1 MPMTKILKDFLVAEF
16 ADGVAG
22 QYVGKMLADAG
33 ADVVKVEPEGGCALR
48 GWSVANV
55 PGMKAEAGDKAG
67 ATSEAET
74 QNRIEQS
81 QDGAFFQYLNTG
93 KRSLVGAAEGTV
105 ASSDASAQADNPAV
119 ARLLEIAD
127 IVIEDNLPQSLLDK
141 LQQQRPE
148 VVVISL
154 SPYGRLSS
162 EADRPATEFTL
173 QARAGGIGKRGR
185 LENPP
190 VQAGGRI
197 GEWMAGVCGAVG
209 GLAAAQRAKATGQGE
224 HVDVSLYEGLVISTN
239 IYAFLLASL
248 SGNWDVQIP
257 HRNLEMPSIEPTAD
271 GFVGFS
277 TMAQQQFQD
286 FLRMIG
292 AEDWVDDPVIS
303 SPFERWAARDMFFER
318 VHAWTKSRTT
328 EEIVGIASSLR
339 IPVSLIG
346 NGEIVPT
353 FEAFEGR
360 DMFVENPSG
369 GFTQPRRP
377 YLIHGLEMP
386 ALEPVPKLGETTA
399 VDIASLAEHKAA
411 TEINAGT
418 ESDAGAKSDVEAESE
433 NELDANPASE
443 PEAKPSASPPLP
455 LEGIRIIECTGWWA
469 GPIAGQTL
477 AQLGAD
483 IIKVESTQ
491 RPDGMRFASVKPPTE
506 DKWWEW
512 GMVYHGVNTNKRAIT
527 LNLTDPEG
535 RAVLEKLVATADV
548 LIENYTPRVMDNFGI
563 TWEHLSAIN
572 PELIMVRMPGFG
584 LSGPWRD
591 NTGFAQTMEQMSGM
605 AYLTGYPEEPPQIP
619 RGPCDPVAG
628 LHASFATLLALEER
642 RQSGKGKL
650 VEVAMIDAALNVAAE
665 ALVEFS
671 STDILMERVG
681 NSSYGLA
688 PQGVYPCSEHE
699 TWVGISA
706 ATDQQWQALAQA
718 IGQAGLASDP
728 TLATWQDRWLRRDE
742 LDEAISEWSKQHTC
756 EEAAEL
762 LLAAGVPASVV
773 EIDRHVGRDAL
784 LWERG
789 FFVELEHPVAGAH
802 GYPAVPFRYASRTE
816 PWINRHPPTVGEH
829 NEEVFGELGY
839 SVEDMARLQEQK
851 VIGNRPL
858 FA

>member
-1 MPMTKILKDFLVAEF
+1 MPMTKILKDFLAAEF
-16 ADGVAG
+16 AEGVAG

-33 ADVVKVEPEGGCALR
+33 ADVVKVEPERGCALR
-48 GWSVANV
+48 GWSVTNV
-55 PGMKAEAGDKAG
+55 PGMKAEAGDTDKPG
-67 ATSEAET
+67 EAKT
-74 QNRIEQS
+74 QNGS
-81 QDGAFFQYLNTG
+81 QQEDGAFFQYLNTG
-93 KRSLVGAAEGTV
+93 KRSLVGTAEGTA
-105 ASSDASAQADNPAV
+105 ASSGTNASTDDPAV

-127 IVIEDNLPQSLLDK
+127 IVIEDSLPQSLLDE
-141 LQQQRPE
+141 LLRQRPD

-209 GLAAAQRAKATGQGE
+209 GLAAAQRAMATGQGE

-318 VHAWTKSRTT
+318 VHAWTKARTT

-360 DMFVENPSG
+360 NMFVENPSG

-399 VDIASLAEHKAA
+399 TDIASLAEQKAVA
-411 TEINAGT
+411 RADAGA
-418 ESDAGAKSDVEAESE
+418 ESDAEAKSQNKS
-433 NELDANPASE
+433 DADPA
-443 PEAKPSASPPLP
+443 AKPSASPPLP

-671 STDILMERVG
+671 ATDILMERVG

-756 EEAAEL
+756 EEAAKL

-802 GYPAVPFRYASRTE
+802 GYPAVPFRYASHSE

-839 SVEDMARLQEQK
+839 SAEDMSRLQEQN
-851 VIGNRPL
+851 VIGDRPL

>member
-1 MPMTKILKDFLVAEF
+1 MTKILKDFLVAEF
-16 ADGVAG
+16 AEGVAG

-33 ADVVKVEPEGGCALR
+33 ADVVKVEPEQGCALR
-48 GWSVANV
+48 SWSVANV
-55 PGMKAEAGDKAG
+55 PGLAAKSGDTGDTGKRQA
-67 ATSEAET
+67 
-74 QNRIEQS
+74 
-81 QDGAFFQYLNTG
+81 GAFFQYLNTG
-93 KRSLVGAAEGTV
+93 KRSLIG
-105 ASSDASAQADNPAV
+105 ADNALANNALAEDPAV
-119 ARLLEIAD
+119 TQLLEIAD
-127 IVIEDNLPQSLLDK
+127 IVVEDSLPRSLLGE
-141 LQQQRPE
+141 LLQQRPD

-162 EADRPATEFTL
+162 EANQPATEFTL

-190 VQAGGRI
+190 VQAGGKI

-209 GLAAAQRAKATGQGE
+209 GLAAAQRAKATGHGE

-248 SGNWDVQIP
+248 SENWDVQIP

-286 FLRMIG
+286 FLVMIG
-292 AEDWVDDPVIS
+292 AEEWVGDPVIS

-318 VHAWTKSRTT
+318 VHAWTKARTT
-328 EEIVGIASSLR
+328 DEIISIASSLR

-369 GFTQPRRP
+369 GFIQPRRP
-377 YLIHGLEMP
+377 YLIHGVEMP
-386 ALEPVPKLGETTA
+386 ALEPVAKLGETTA
-399 VDIASLAEHKAA
+399 ADIASLAERKKAE
-411 TEINAGT
+411 TV
-418 ESDAGAKSDVEAESE
+418 SDTVKS
-433 NELDANPASE
+433 
-443 PEAKPSASPPLP
+443 SASPALP
-455 LEGIRIIECTGWWA
+455 LEGVRIIECTGWWA

-483 IIKVESTQ
+483 IIKVESIQ

-535 RAVLEKLVATADV
+535 RAVLEKLAATADV
-548 LIENYTPRVMDNFGI
+548 LIENYTPRVMDNFAI

-572 PELIMVRMPGFG
+572 PKLIMVRMPGFG
-584 LSGPWRD
+584 LAGPWRD

-605 AYLTGYPEEPPQIP
+605 AYLTGYPDEPPQIP

-671 STDILMERVG
+671 ATDILMERVG

-688 PQGVYPCSEHE
+688 PQGVYPCAAHE
-699 TWVGISA
+699 TWVAISA
-706 ATDQQWQALAQA
+706 ATDQQWRALAHT
-718 IGQAGLASDP
+718 IGKAGWASDS
-728 TLATWQDRWLRRDE
+728 TLATWQDRWTRRDE
-742 LDEAISEWSKQHTC
+742 LDKAISEWSKQHTST
-756 EEAAEL
+756 EAADS
-762 LLAAGVPASVV
+762 LLAAGVPAAVV
-773 EIDRHVGRDAL
+773 EIDRHVGRDSL

-802 GYPAVPFRYASRTE
+802 GYPAVPFRFASQAGS
-816 PWINRHPPTVGEH
+816 WINRHPPTIGEH
-829 NEEVFGELGY
+829 NEEVLVELGY
-839 SVEDMARLQEQK
+839 STEDIARLQEQEI
-851 VIGNRPL
+851 IGDRPL

>member
-1 MPMTKILKDFLVAEF
+1 MAKILKDFLTAEF
-16 ADGVAG
+16 AEGVAG

-48 GWSVANV
+48 GWSVASV
-55 PGMKAEAGDKAG
+55 PGVKASGKSSNAKTGVQE
-67 ATSEAET
+67 ET
-74 QNRIEQS
+74 
-81 QDGAFFQYLNTG
+81 DGAFFQYLNTG
-93 KRSLVGAAEGTV
+93 KRSLVGAAD
-105 ASSDASAQADNPAV
+105 SLADDSAV

-127 IVIEDNLPQSLLDK
+127 IVIEDSLPQSLLSE
-141 LQQQRPE
+141 LQQQRPDI
-148 VVVISL
+148 VVISF

-162 EADRPATEFTL
+162 EADQPATEFTL

-209 GLAAAQRAKATGQGE
+209 GLAAAQRAKATGHGE

-248 SGNWDVQIP
+248 SENWDVQIP
-257 HRNLEMPSIEPTAD
+257 HRNLEMPSIEPSAD
-271 GFVGFS
+271 GFVGFC

-318 VHAWTKSRTT
+318 VHAWTKARTT

-369 GFTQPRRP
+369 GFIQPRRP

-386 ALEPVPKLGETTA
+386 ELEPVPELGEATVA
-399 VDIASLAEHKAA
+399 DIESLAERKTAA
-411 TEINAGT
+411 EI
-418 ESDAGAKSDVEAESE
+418 DAEVISE
-433 NELDANPASE
+433 TKPD
-443 PEAKPSASPPLP
+443 AKPSVSPPLP

-535 RAVLEKLVATADV
+535 RSVLEKLVATADV

-563 TWEHLSAIN
+563 AWEQLNAIN

-605 AYLTGYPEEPPQIP
+605 AYLTGYPDEPPQIP

-628 LHASFATLLALEER
+628 LHASFAVLLALEER

-671 STDILMERVG
+671 ATDILMERVG

-699 TWVGISA
+699 TWIGISA
-706 ATDQQWQALAQA
+706 ATDEQWQALAQA

-728 TLATWQDRWLRRDE
+728 TLATWQDRWRRRDE
-742 LDEAISEWSKQHTC
+742 LDEAISEWSKQHAC
-756 EEAAEL
+756 EEAADL
-762 LLAAGVPASVV
+762 LLAAGVPAAVV
-773 EIDRHVGRDAL
+773 GVDRHVGRDSL

-802 GYPAVPFRYASRTE
+802 GYPAVPFRYASHTE

-829 NEEVFGELGY
+829 NEEVFAELGY
-839 SVEDMARLQEQK
+839 SAEDMAGLQERK
-851 VIGNRPL
+851 VIGDRPL

>member
-1 MPMTKILKDFLVAEF
+1 MTKILKDFLAAEF
-16 ADGVAG
+16 AEGVAG
-22 QYVGKMLADAG
+22 QYAGKMLADAG
-33 ADVVKVEPEGGCALR
+33 ADVVKAEPEEGCALR

-55 PGMKAEAGDKAG
+55 PGIKAESGDAAEAGKANAFRQG
-67 ATSEAET
+67 
-74 QNRIEQS
+74 

-93 KRSLVGAAEGTV
+93 KRSLAGAVG
-105 ASSDASAQADNPAV
+105 DPAV
-119 ARLLEIAD
+119 VQLLEIAD
-127 IVIEDNLPQSLLDK
+127 IVIEDSLPQSLLSE
-141 LQQQRPE
+141 LQQQRPDA
-148 VVVISL
+148 VVISL

-286 FLRMIG
+286 FLVMIG
-292 AEDWVDDPVIS
+292 AEDWVDNPVIS

-318 VHAWTKSRTT
+318 VHAWTKARTT
-328 EEIVGIASSLR
+328 EEIVSIASSLR

-369 GFTQPRRP
+369 GFIQPRRP

-386 ALEPVPKLGETTA
+386 ALGPVPKLGEATA
-399 VDIASLAEHKAA
+399 ADIASLAERKAA
-411 TEINAGT
+411 NQSTA
-418 ESDAGAKSDVEAESE
+418 
-433 NELDANPASE
+433 
-443 PEAKPSASPPLP
+443 EAKTDSKPAAEPSVSPPLP
-455 LEGIRIIECTGWWA
+455 LEGIRIVECTGWWA

-535 RAVLEKLVATADV
+535 KAVLEKLIATADV

-605 AYLTGYPEEPPQIP
+605 AYLTGYPDEPPQIP

-671 STDILMERVG
+671 ATDILMERVG

-718 IGQAGLASDP
+718 IGQAGLASDT
-728 TLATWQDRWLRRDE
+728 TLATWQDRWQRRDE
-742 LDEAISEWSKQHTC
+742 LDEAISEWTKQHTS
-756 EEAAEL
+756 EEAADL
-762 LLAAGVPASVV
+762 LLAAGVPAAVV

-802 GYPAVPFRYASRTE
+802 GYPAVPFRYASHTE

-839 SVEDMARLQEQK
+839 SADEMARLQEQK
-851 VIGNRPL
+851 VIGDRPL
-858 FA
+858 FV

>member
-1 MPMTKILKDFLVAEF
+1 MAKILKDFLTAEF
-16 ADGVAG
+16 AEGVAG

-48 GWSVANV
+48 GWSVASV
-55 PGMKAEAGDKAG
+55 PGVKASGKSSNAKTGVQQDA
-67 ATSEAET
+67 
-74 QNRIEQS
+74 
-81 QDGAFFQYLNTG
+81 DGAFFQYLNAG
-93 KRSLVGAAEGTV
+93 KRSLVGAAD
-105 ASSDASAQADNPAV
+105 SLADDSAV

-127 IVIEDNLPQSLLDK
+127 IVIEDSLPQSLLSE
-141 LQQQRPE
+141 LQQQRPD
-148 VVVISL
+148 VVVISF

-162 EADRPATEFTL
+162 EADQPATEFTL
-173 QARAGGIGKRGR
+173 QARAGGIGKRGK

-209 GLAAAQRAKATGQGE
+209 GLAAAQRAKATGRGE

-257 HRNLEMPSIEPTAD
+257 HRNLEMPSIEPSAD
-271 GFVGFS
+271 GFVGFC

-318 VHAWTKSRTT
+318 VHAWTKARTT
-328 EEIVGIASSLR
+328 DEIVGIASSLR

-369 GFTQPRRP
+369 GFIQPRRP

-386 ALEPVPKLGETTA
+386 ELEPVPELGEATVA
-399 VDIASLAEHKAA
+399 DIESLAERKA
-411 TEINAGT
+411 EI
-418 ESDAGAKSDVEAESE
+418 K
-433 NELDANPASE
+433 PA
-443 PEAKPSASPPLP
+443 AKPHSKPSVSPPLP

-512 GMVYHGVNTNKRAIT
+512 GMVYHGVNTNKRAVT

-548 LIENYTPRVMDNFGI
+548 LIENYTPRVMDNFGL
-563 TWEHLSAIN
+563 TWEHLSAVN

-605 AYLTGYPEEPPQIP
+605 AYLTGYPDEPPQIP

-628 LHASFATLLALEER
+628 LHASFAVLLALEER

-671 STDILMERVG
+671 ATGILMERVG

-706 ATDQQWQALAQA
+706 ATDEQWQALAQA
-718 IGQAGLASDP
+718 IGQAGLASDA
-728 TLATWQDRWLRRDE
+728 TLATWQDRWRRRDE
-742 LDEAISEWSKQHTC
+742 LDEAISEWTKQHAC
-756 EEAAEL
+756 EEAADL
-762 LLAAGVPASVV
+762 LLAAGVPAAVV
-773 EIDRHVGRDAL
+773 EVDRHVGRDSL

-789 FFVELEHPVAGAH
+789 FFVEIEHPVAGAH
-802 GYPAVPFRYASRTE
+802 GYPAVPFRYASHTE
-816 PWINRHPPTVGEH
+816 PWLNRHPPTVGEH
-829 NEEVFGELGY
+829 NEEVLGELGY
-839 SVEDMARLQEQK
+839 SAEDMAGLQERK
-851 VIGNRPL
+851 VIGDRPL

>member
-1 MPMTKILKDFLVAEF
+1 MAKILKDFLAAEL
-16 ADGVAG
+16 AEGVAG

-55 PGMKAEAGDKAG
+55 PGMKAEAGGKAG
-67 ATSEAET
+67 AIGEAKTEARQET
-74 QNRIEQS
+74 
-81 QDGAFFQYLNTG
+81 DGAFFQYLNTG
-93 KRSLVGAAEGTV
+93 KRSLVGAAEGIS
-105 ASSDASAQADNPAV
+105 ASSDADAVADDSAV

-127 IVIEDNLPQSLLDK
+127 IVIEDSLPQSLLDA
-141 LQQQRPE
+141 LQQQRPD

-162 EADRPATEFTL
+162 EANRPATEFTL
-173 QARAGGIGKRGR
+173 QARAGGTGKRGR

-209 GLAAAQRAKATGQGE
+209 GLAAAQRAKATGHGE

-318 VHAWTKSRTT
+318 VHAWTKARTT
-328 EEIVGIASSLR
+328 EEIVDIASSLR

-360 DMFVENPSG
+360 GMFVENPSG
-369 GFTQPRRP
+369 GFIQPRRP

-386 ALEPVPKLGETTA
+386 ELEPVPELGEATVA
-399 VDIASLAEHKAA
+399 DVESLAKRKAA
-411 TEINAGT
+411 IQ
-418 ESDAGAKSDVEAESE
+418 AKAEVKAE
-433 NELDANPASE
+433 VKPA
-443 PEAKPSASPPLP
+443 AKPHSKPSVSPPLP

-527 LNLTDPEG
+527 LNLTDPQG

-563 TWEHLSAIN
+563 AWERLSAIN

-605 AYLTGYPEEPPQIP
+605 AYLTGYPDEPPQIP

-628 LHASFATLLALEER
+628 LHASLAVLLALEER

-671 STDILMERVG
+671 ATDILMERVG

-706 ATDQQWQALAQA
+706 ATDEQWQALAQA

-728 TLATWQDRWLRRDE
+728 TLKTWQDRWRRRDE
-742 LDEAISEWSKQHTC
+742 LDEAISEWTKQRSC
-756 EEAAEL
+756 EEAAGL
-762 LLAAGVPASVV
+762 LLAAGVPAAVV
-773 EIDRHVGRDAL
+773 EIDRHVGRDSL

-802 GYPAVPFRYASRTE
+802 GYPAVPFRYASHTE
-816 PWINRHPPTVGEH
+816 PWLNRHPPTVGEH
-829 NEEVFGELGY
+829 NEEVLAELGY
-839 SVEDMARLQEQK
+839 TGEDMARLREQN
-851 VIGNRPL
+851 VIGDRPL
-858 FA
+858 FV

>member
-1 MPMTKILKDFLVAEF
+1 MPMTKILKDFLAAEF
-16 ADGVAG
+16 AEGVGG

-33 ADVVKVEPEGGCALR
+33 ADVVKVETEEGCALR

-55 PGMKAEAGDKAG
+55 PGIKAEAGDTAG
-67 ATSEAET
+67 ATGEAET
-74 QNRIEQS
+74 GARQET
-81 QDGAFFQYLNTG
+81 DGAFFQYLNTG
-93 KRSLVGAAEGTV
+93 KRSLVGAAEGTA
-105 ASSDASAQADNPAV
+105 ASSDANALANNPAV
-119 ARLLEIAD
+119 AQLLEIAD
-127 IVIEDNLPQSLLDK
+127 IVIEDSLPQSLLSE
-141 LQQQRPE
+141 LQQQRPD

-162 EADRPATEFTL
+162 EAHRPATEFTL

-318 VHAWTKSRTT
+318 VHAWTKARTT

-360 DMFVENPSG
+360 DMFLENPSG
-369 GFTQPRRP
+369 GFIQPRRP

-386 ALEPVPKLGETTA
+386 ELEPVPELGEATVA
-399 VDIASLAEHKAA
+399 DVESLAERKA
-411 TEINAGT
+411 EV
-418 ESDAGAKSDVEAESE
+418 K
-433 NELDANPASE
+433 PA
-443 PEAKPSASPPLP
+443 AKPHAEPSVSPPLP

-535 RAVLEKLVATADV
+535 RAVLEKLIATADV
-548 LIENYTPRVMDNFGI
+548 LIENYTPRVMDNFSL
-563 TWEHLSAIN
+563 TWEHLSAVN

-605 AYLTGYPEEPPQIP
+605 AYLTGYPDEPPQIP

-628 LHASFATLLALEER
+628 LHASFAVLLALEER

-671 STDILMERVG
+671 ATGVLMERVG

-742 LDEAISEWSKQHTC
+742 LDEVISEWSKQHAC
-756 EEAAEL
+756 EEAADL
-762 LLAAGVPASVV
+762 LLAAGVPAAVV
-773 EIDRHVGRDAL
+773 EIDRHVGRDGL

-789 FFVELEHPVAGAH
+789 FFVEIEHPVAGAH
-802 GYPAVPFRYASRTE
+802 GYPAVPFRYASHSE

-829 NEEVFGELGY
+829 NEEVLAELGY
-839 SVEDMARLQEQK
+839 TGEDMAGLQERN
-851 VIGNRPL
+851 VIGDRPL

>member
-1 MPMTKILKDFLVAEF
+1 MPMAKILKDFLAAEL
-16 ADGVAG
+16 AEGVAG
-22 QYVGKMLADAG
+22 QYAGKMLADAG

-55 PGMKAEAGDKAG
+55 PGIKAEAGGKAG
-67 ATSEAET
+67 TIGEAET
-74 QNRIEQS
+74 EARQET
-81 QDGAFFQYLNTG
+81 DGAFFQYLNTG
-93 KRSLVGAAEGTV
+93 KRSLVGAAEGIS
-105 ASSDASAQADNPAV
+105 ASSDADSLADDPSV

-127 IVIEDNLPQSLLDK
+127 IVIEDSLPQSLLSE
-141 LQQQRPE
+141 LQQQRPD
-148 VVVISL
+148 VVVISF

-162 EADRPATEFTL
+162 EADQPATEFTL

-209 GLAAAQRAKATGQGE
+209 GLAAAQRAKATGHGE

-248 SGNWDVQIP
+248 SKNWDVQIP
-257 HRNLEMPSIEPTAD
+257 HRNLEMPSIEPSAD

-318 VHAWTKSRTT
+318 VHAWTKARTT
-328 EEIVGIASSLR
+328 EEIVDIASSLR

-360 DMFVENPSG
+360 GMFVENPSG
-369 GFTQPRRP
+369 GFIQPRRP

-386 ALEPVPKLGETTA
+386 ELEPVPELGEATA
-399 VDIASLAEHKAA
+399 ADVESLAKRKA
-411 TEINAGT
+411 
-418 ESDAGAKSDVEAESE
+418 EAEVKAE
-433 NELDANPASE
+433 VKPAAK
-443 PEAKPSASPPLP
+443 PDAKPSVSPPLP

-548 LIENYTPRVMDNFGI
+548 LIENYTPRVMDNFGL
-563 TWEHLSAIN
+563 TWEHLSAVN

-605 AYLTGYPEEPPQIP
+605 AYLTGYPDEPPQIP

-628 LHASFATLLALEER
+628 LHASFAVLLALEER

-671 STDILMERVG
+671 ATDILMERVG

-706 ATDQQWQALAQA
+706 ATDEQWQALAQA
-718 IGQAGLASDP
+718 IGQAGLANDA

-742 LDEAISEWSKQHTC
+742 LDEAISEWTKQHAC
-756 EEAAEL
+756 EEAAGL
-762 LLAAGVPASVV
+762 LLAAGVPAAVV
-773 EIDRHVGRDAL
+773 EIDRHVGRDSL

-802 GYPAVPFRYASRTE
+802 GYPAVPFRYASHTE
-816 PWINRHPPTVGEH
+816 PWLNRHPPTVGEH
-829 NEEVFGELGY
+829 NEEVFAELGY
-839 SVEDMARLQEQK
+839 SAEDMAGLQERK
-851 VIGNRPL
+851 VIGDRPL

>member
-1 MPMTKILKDFLVAEF
+1 MAKILKDFLTAEF
-16 ADGVAG
+16 AEGVAG

-48 GWSVANV
+48 GWSVAGV
-55 PGMKAEAGDKAG
+55 PGIKASGKSSNAKTGVQE
-67 ATSEAET
+67 ET
-74 QNRIEQS
+74 
-81 QDGAFFQYLNTG
+81 DGAFFQYLNTG
-93 KRSLVGAAEGTV
+93 KRSLVGAAEGIS
-105 ASSDASAQADNPAV
+105 ASSDTDSLADDPAV

-127 IVIEDNLPQSLLDK
+127 IVIEDSLPQSLLSE
-141 LQQQRPE
+141 LQQQRPD
-148 VVVISL
+148 VVVISF

-162 EADRPATEFTL
+162 EADQPATEFTL

-209 GLAAAQRAKATGQGE
+209 GLAAAQRAKATGHGE

-248 SGNWDVQIP
+248 SDNWDVQIP
-257 HRNLEMPSIEPTAD
+257 HRNLEMPSIEPSAD

-318 VHAWTKSRTT
+318 VHAWTKARTT

-360 DMFVENPSG
+360 GMFVENPSG
-369 GFTQPRRP
+369 GFIQPRRP

-386 ALEPVPKLGETTA
+386 ELEPVPELGEATA
-399 VDIASLAEHKAA
+399 ADVESLAERKAA
-411 TEINAGT
+411 IQA
-418 ESDAGAKSDVEAESE
+418 EAEVK
-433 NELDANPASE
+433 PA
-443 PEAKPSASPPLP
+443 AKPHSKPSVSPPLP

-548 LIENYTPRVMDNFGI
+548 LIENYTPRVMDNFGL
-563 TWEHLSAIN
+563 TWEHLSAVT

-605 AYLTGYPEEPPQIP
+605 AYLTGYPDEPPQIP

-628 LHASFATLLALEER
+628 LHASFAVLLALEER

-671 STDILMERVG
+671 ATDILMERVG

-699 TWVGISA
+699 TWIGISA
-706 ATDQQWQALAQA
+706 ATDEQWQALAQA

-728 TLATWQDRWLRRDE
+728 TLATWQDRWRRRDE
-742 LDEAISEWSKQHTC
+742 LDEAISEWTKQHAC
-756 EEAAEL
+756 EEAAGL
-762 LLAAGVPASVV
+762 LLATGVPAAVV
-773 EIDRHVGRDAL
+773 EVDRHVGRDSL

-802 GYPAVPFRYASRTE
+802 GYPAVPFRYASHTE
-816 PWINRHPPTVGEH
+816 PWLNRHPPTVGEH
-829 NEEVFGELGY
+829 NEEVLGELGY
-839 SVEDMARLQEQK
+839 TGEDMAGLQERK
-851 VIGNRPL
+851 VIGDRPL

>member
-1 MPMTKILKDFLVAEF
+1 MPMAKILKDFLAAEL
-16 ADGVAG
+16 AEGVAG

-55 PGMKAEAGDKAG
+55 PGIKAEAGGKAG
-67 ATSEAET
+67 TIGEAET
-74 QNRIEQS
+74 EARQET
-81 QDGAFFQYLNTG
+81 DGAFFQYLNTG
-93 KRSLVGAAEGTV
+93 KRSLVGAAEGIS
-105 ASSDASAQADNPAV
+105 ASSDADSLADDPSV

-127 IVIEDNLPQSLLDK
+127 IVIEDSLPQSLLSE
-141 LQQQRPE
+141 LQQQRPD
-148 VVVISL
+148 VVVISF

-162 EADRPATEFTL
+162 EADQPATEFTL

-209 GLAAAQRAKATGQGE
+209 GLAAAQRAKATGHGE
-224 HVDVSLYEGLVISTN
+224 HVDVSLFEGLVISTN

-248 SGNWDVQIP
+248 SDNWDVQIP
-257 HRNLEMPSIEPTAD
+257 HRNLEMPSIEPSAD

-318 VHAWTKSRTT
+318 VHAWTKARTT
-328 EEIVGIASSLR
+328 EEIVDIASSLR

-360 DMFVENPSG
+360 GMFVENPSG
-369 GFTQPRRP
+369 GFIQPRRP

-386 ALEPVPKLGETTA
+386 ELEPVPELGEATA
-399 VDIASLAEHKAA
+399 ADVESLAKRKA
-411 TEINAGT
+411 
-418 ESDAGAKSDVEAESE
+418 EAEVKAE
-433 NELDANPASE
+433 VKPAAK
-443 PEAKPSASPPLP
+443 PDAKPSVSPPLP

-548 LIENYTPRVMDNFGI
+548 LIENYTPRVMDNFGL
-563 TWEHLSAIN
+563 TWEHLSAVN

-605 AYLTGYPEEPPQIP
+605 AYLTGYPDEPPQIP

-628 LHASFATLLALEER
+628 LHASFAVLLALEER

-671 STDILMERVG
+671 ATDILMERVG

-706 ATDQQWQALAQA
+706 ATDEQWQALAQA
-718 IGQAGLASDP
+718 IGQAGLANDP

-742 LDEAISEWSKQHTC
+742 LDEAISEWTKQHAC
-756 EEAAEL
+756 EEAADL
-762 LLAAGVPASVV
+762 LLAAGVPAAVV
-773 EIDRHVGRDAL
+773 EVDRHVGRDAL

-789 FFVELEHPVAGAH
+789 FFVEIEHPVAGAH
-802 GYPAVPFRYASRTE
+802 GYPAVPFRYASHTE

-839 SVEDMARLQEQK
+839 SAEDMEGLQERK
-851 VIGNRPL
+851 VIGDRPL

>member
-1 MPMTKILKDFLVAEF
+1 MAKILKDFLTAEF
-16 ADGVAG
+16 AEGVAG

-48 GWSVANV
+48 GWSVASV
-55 PGMKAEAGDKAG
+55 PGVKASGKSSNAKTGFQE
-67 ATSEAET
+67 ET
-74 QNRIEQS
+74 
-81 QDGAFFQYLNTG
+81 DGAFFQYLNTG
-93 KRSLVGAAEGTV
+93 KRSLVGAAD
-105 ASSDASAQADNPAV
+105 SLADDPAV

-127 IVIEDNLPQSLLDK
+127 IVIEDSLPQSLLSE
-141 LQQQRPE
+141 LQQQRPD
-148 VVVISL
+148 VVVISF

-162 EADRPATEFTL
+162 EADQPATEFTL

-209 GLAAAQRAKATGQGE
+209 GLAAAQRAKATGRGE

-257 HRNLEMPSIEPTAD
+257 HRNLEMPSIEPSAD
-271 GFVGFS
+271 GFVGFC

-318 VHAWTKSRTT
+318 VHAWTKARTT

-369 GFTQPRRP
+369 GFIQPRRP

-386 ALEPVPKLGETTA
+386 ELEPVPELGEATVA
-399 VDIASLAEHKAA
+399 DIESLAERKA
-411 TEINAGT
+411 EIKPA
-418 ESDAGAKSDVEAESE
+418 AKPD
-433 NELDANPASE
+433 
-443 PEAKPSASPPLP
+443 AKPSVSPPLP

-548 LIENYTPRVMDNFGI
+548 LIENYTPRVMDNFGL
-563 TWEHLSAIN
+563 TWEHLSAVN

-605 AYLTGYPEEPPQIP
+605 AYLTGYPDEPPQIP

-628 LHASFATLLALEER
+628 LHASFAVLLALEER

-650 VEVAMIDAALNVAAE
+650 LEVAMIDAALNVAAE

-671 STDILMERVG
+671 ATGILMERVG

-706 ATDQQWQALAQA
+706 ATDEQWQALAQA
-718 IGQAGLASDP
+718 IGQAGLANDP
-728 TLATWQDRWLRRDE
+728 TLATWQDRWRRRDE
-742 LDEAISEWSKQHTC
+742 LDEAISEWTKQHAC
-756 EEAAEL
+756 EEAADL
-762 LLAAGVPASVV
+762 LLAAGVPAAVV

-789 FFVELEHPVAGAH
+789 FFVETEHPVAGAH
-802 GYPAVPFRYASRTE
+802 GYPAVPFRYASHTE

-829 NEEVFGELGY
+829 NEEVLGELGY
-839 SVEDMARLQEQK
+839 SAEDMAGLQERK
-851 VIGNRPL
+851 VIGDRPL

>member
-1 MPMTKILKDFLVAEF
+1 MTKILKDFLAAEF
-16 ADGVAG
+16 AKGVAG

-33 ADVVKVEPEGGCALR
+33 ADVVKVEPEEGCALR

-55 PGMKAEAGDKAG
+55 PGIKAEAGDKAG
-67 ATSEAET
+67 ATGEAET
-74 QNRIEQS
+74 EAQQET
-81 QDGAFFQYLNTG
+81 DGAFFQYLNTG
-93 KRSLVGAAEGTV
+93 KRSLVGAAEGIAKGTA
-105 ASSDASAQADNPAV
+105 ASSDASALADNPSV
-119 ARLLEIAD
+119 AQLLEIAD
-127 IVIEDNLPQSLLDK
+127 IVIEDSLPQSLLDA
-141 LQQQRPE
+141 LQQQRPD

-162 EADRPATEFTL
+162 EAHRPATEFTL
-173 QARAGGIGKRGR
+173 QARAGGTGKRGR

-248 SGNWDVQIP
+248 SENWDVQIP

-318 VHAWTKSRTT
+318 VHAWTKARTT
-328 EEIVGIASSLR
+328 EEIVGIASALR

-369 GFTQPRRP
+369 GFIQPRRP

-386 ALEPVPKLGETTA
+386 ELEPVPELGEA
-399 VDIASLAEHKAA
+399 AAADIESLAEQKAA
-411 TEINAGT
+411 TEI
-418 ESDAGAKSDVEAESE
+418 DAEAKSDAEAESE
-433 NELDANPASE
+433 NKLDADPA
-443 PEAKPSASPPLP
+443 AKPHAEPSVSPPLP

-535 RAVLEKLVATADV
+535 RAVLEKLIATADV
-548 LIENYTPRVMDNFGI
+548 LIENYTPRVMDNFSL
-563 TWEHLSAIN
+563 TWEHLSAVN

-605 AYLTGYPEEPPQIP
+605 AYLTGYPDEPPQIP

-628 LHASFATLLALEER
+628 LHASFAVLLALEER

-671 STDILMERVG
+671 ATDILMERVG

-688 PQGVYPCSEHE
+688 PQGVYPCAEHE
-699 TWVGISA
+699 TWIGISA
-706 ATDQQWQALAQA
+706 ATDEQWQALAQA

-742 LDEAISEWSKQHTC
+742 LDEAISEWSKQHAC
-756 EEAAEL
+756 EEAADL
-762 LLAAGVPASVV
+762 LLAAGVPAAVV

-789 FFVELEHPVAGAH
+789 FFVEIEHPVAGAH
-802 GYPAVPFRYASRTE
+802 GYPAVPFRYASHTG

-829 NEEVFGELGY
+829 NEEVLAELGY
-839 SVEDMARLQEQK
+839 SAEDMAGLQERN
-851 VIGNRPL
+851 VIGDRPL

>member
-1 MPMTKILKDFLVAEF
+1 MTKILKDFLAAEF
-16 ADGVAG
+16 AEGVAG

-33 ADVVKVEPEGGCALR
+33 ANVVKVEPEEGCALR

-55 PGMKAEAGDKAG
+55 PGVGAKSGDTATAGRAD
-67 ATSEAET
+67 TSR
-74 QNRIEQS
+74 QR

-93 KRSLVGAAEGTV
+93 KRSLANALAG
-105 ASSDASAQADNPAV
+105 DPAV

-127 IVIEDNLPQSLLDK
+127 IVIEDSLPKSLLDE
-141 LQQQRPE
+141 LLQRPD

-209 GLAAAQRAKATGQGE
+209 GLAAAQRARDTGQGE

-318 VHAWTKSRTT
+318 VHAWTKARTT
-328 EEIVGIASSLR
+328 EEIINIASSLR

-369 GFTQPRRP
+369 GFIQPRRP
-377 YLIHGLEMP
+377 YLIHGVEMP
-386 ALEPVPKLGETTA
+386 ALEPVPKLGEATA
-399 VDIASLAEHKAA
+399 DDIASLAERKA
-411 TEINAGT
+411 EIR
-418 ESDAGAKSDVEAESE
+418 
-433 NELDANPASE
+433 
-443 PEAKPSASPPLP
+443 PEAKSEVGKSEARPASVPLP
-455 LEGIRIIECTGWWA
+455 LEGIRIVECTGWWA

-535 RAVLEKLVATADV
+535 RAVLEKLVTTADV

-563 TWEHLSAIN
+563 TWEHLNAIN
-572 PELIMVRMPGFG
+572 PKLIMVRMPGFG

-671 STDILMERVG
+671 ATDILMERVG

-718 IGQAGLASDP
+718 IGQAGLASDT
-728 TLATWQDRWLRRDE
+728 TLATWQDRWMRRDE
-742 LDEAISEWSKQHTC
+742 LDETISEWSKQHTSK
-756 EEAAEL
+756 EAADL
-762 LLAAGVPASVV
+762 LLAAGVPAAVV

-789 FFVELEHPVAGAH
+789 FFVEMEHPVAGAH
-802 GYPAVPFRYASRTE
+802 GYPALPFRYASHAE

-839 SVEDMARLQEQK
+839 SADDMARLQEQK
-851 VIGNRPL
+851 VIGDRPL
-858 FA
+858 FV

>member
-1 MPMTKILKDFLVAEF
+1 MTKILKDFLAAEF
-16 ADGVAG
+16 AEGVAG

-33 ADVVKVEPEGGCALR
+33 ADVVKVEPEEGCALR
-48 GWSVANV
+48 GWSVTNV
-55 PGMKAEAGDKAG
+55 PGVGAKSGDTATAGG
-67 ATSEAET
+67 ADASR
-74 QNRIEQS
+74 QR

-93 KRSLVGAAEGTV
+93 KRSLENAFAG
-105 ASSDASAQADNPAV
+105 DPAV

-127 IVIEDNLPQSLLDK
+127 IVIEDSLPKSLLDE
-141 LQQQRPE
+141 LLQRPD

-162 EADRPATEFTL
+162 EAEQPATEFTL

-190 VQAGGRI
+190 AQAGGRI

-209 GLAAAQRAKATGQGE
+209 GLAAAQRARDTGQGE

-239 IYAFLLASL
+239 IYAFLLSSL

-318 VHAWTKSRTT
+318 VHAWTKARTT
-328 EEIVGIASSLR
+328 EEIISIASSLR

-369 GFTQPRRP
+369 GFIQPRRP
-377 YLIHGLEMP
+377 YLIHGVEMP
-386 ALEPVPKLGETTA
+386 ALEPVPMLGEATA
-399 VDIASLAEHKAA
+399 ADIASLAERKAE
-411 TEINAGT
+411 TR
-418 ESDAGAKSDVEAESE
+418 
-433 NELDANPASE
+433 
-443 PEAKPSASPPLP
+443 PEAKSEARPASAPLP
-455 LEGIRIIECTGWWA
+455 LEGIRIVECTGWWA

-483 IIKVESTQ
+483 IIKVESVQ

-535 RAVLEKLVATADV
+535 RAVLEKLAATADV
-548 LIENYTPRVMDNFGI
+548 LIENYTPRVMDNFGL

-572 PELIMVRMPGFG
+572 PKLIMVRMPGFG

-605 AYLTGYPEEPPQIP
+605 AYLTGYPDEPPQIP

-650 VEVAMIDAALNVAAE
+650 AEVAMIDAALNVAAE

-671 STDILMERVG
+671 ATGILMERVG

-718 IGQAGLASDP
+718 IGQAGLASDT
-728 TLATWQDRWLRRDE
+728 TLATWQDRWERRDE
-742 LDEAISEWSKQHTC
+742 LDKAISEWTKQHTSK
-756 EEAAEL
+756 EAADL
-762 LLAAGVPASVV
+762 LLAAGVPAAVV
-773 EIDRHVGRDAL
+773 KIDRHVGRDAL

-789 FFVELEHPVAGAH
+789 FFVELEHPVAGTH
-802 GYPAVPFRYASRTE
+802 GYPAVPFRYASHAE

-829 NEEVFGELGY
+829 NEEIFGELGY
-839 SVEDMARLQEQK
+839 SADDMARLQEQK
-851 VIGNRPL
+851 VIGDRPL
-858 FA
+858 FV

>member
-1 MPMTKILKDFLVAEF
+1 MTKILKDFLAAEF
-16 ADGVAG
+16 AEGVAG
-22 QYVGKMLADAG
+22 QYAGKMLADAG
-33 ADVVKVEPEGGCALR
+33 ADVVKAEPEGGCALR

-55 PGMKAEAGDKAG
+55 PGIKAESGDTAKSGKADASRQG
-67 ATSEAET
+67 
-74 QNRIEQS
+74 
-81 QDGAFFQYLNTG
+81 QDGAFFQYLNTC
-93 KRSLVGAAEGTV
+93 KRSLAGAAG
-105 ASSDASAQADNPAV
+105 DPAV

-127 IVIEDNLPQSLLDK
+127 IVIEDSLPQSLLSE
-141 LQQQRPE
+141 LRQQRPD

-162 EADRPATEFTL
+162 EVDRPATEFTL

-190 VQAGGRI
+190 VQAGGKI

-303 SPFERWAARDMFFER
+303 SPFERWAARDMFFGR
-318 VHAWTKSRTT
+318 VHAWTQARTT
-328 EEIVGIASSLR
+328 DEIINIASSLR

-369 GFTQPRRP
+369 GFIQPRRP
-377 YLIHGLEMP
+377 YLIHGVEMP
-386 ALEPVPKLGETTA
+386 ALGPVPELGEATA
-399 VDIASLAEHKAA
+399 ADIASLAERKGANQSTAEAKAGSKLA
-411 TEINAGT
+411 
-418 ESDAGAKSDVEAESE
+418 
-433 NELDANPASE
+433 
-443 PEAKPSASPPLP
+443 AKPSVSPPLP
-455 LEGIRIIECTGWWA
+455 LEGIRIVECTGWWA

-506 DKWWEW
+506 DRWWEW

-535 RAVLEKLVATADV
+535 RAVLEKLIATADV

-671 STDILMERVG
+671 ATDILMERVG

-718 IGQAGLASDP
+718 IGQAGLASDT
-728 TLATWQDRWLRRDE
+728 TLATWQDRWLRRDD
-742 LDEAISEWSKQHTC
+742 LDEAISEWTKQHDS

-762 LLAAGVPASVV
+762 LLAVGVPAAVV

-802 GYPAVPFRYASRTE
+802 GYPAVPFRYASHTE

-829 NEEVFGELGY
+829 NEEVLAELGY
-839 SVEDMARLQEQK
+839 SAEDLARLRDRK
-851 VIGNRPL
+851 IIGDRPL
-858 FA
+858 FV

>member
-1 MPMTKILKDFLVAEF
+1 MTKILKDFLTAEF
-16 ADGVAG
+16 AEGVAG

-48 GWSVANV
+48 GWSVASV
-55 PGMKAEAGDKAG
+55 PGVKASGKSSNAKTGVQE
-67 ATSEAET
+67 ET
-74 QNRIEQS
+74 
-81 QDGAFFQYLNTG
+81 DGAFFQYLNTG
-93 KRSLVGAAEGTV
+93 KRSLVGAAEGIA
-105 ASSDASAQADNPAV
+105 ASSDADAVANNPAF

-127 IVIEDNLPQSLLDK
+127 IVIEDSLPQSLLSE
-141 LQQQRPE
+141 LQQQRPD
-148 VVVISL
+148 VVVISF

-162 EADRPATEFTL
+162 EADQPATEFTL

-209 GLAAAQRAKATGQGE
+209 GLAAAQRAKATGRGE

-257 HRNLEMPSIEPTAD
+257 HRNLEMPSIEPSAD
-271 GFVGFS
+271 GFVGFC

-318 VHAWTKSRTT
+318 VHAWTKARTT
-328 EEIVGIASSLR
+328 DEIVGIASSLR

-360 DMFVENPSG
+360 GMFVENPSG
-369 GFTQPRRP
+369 GFIQPRRP

-386 ALEPVPKLGETTA
+386 ELEPVPELGEATVA
-399 VDIASLAEHKAA
+399 DIESLAERKA
-411 TEINAGT
+411 EIKPA
-418 ESDAGAKSDVEAESE
+418 AKPD
-433 NELDANPASE
+433 
-443 PEAKPSASPPLP
+443 AKPSVSPPLP

-548 LIENYTPRVMDNFGI
+548 LIENYTPRVMDNFGL
-563 TWEHLSAIN
+563 TWEHLSAVN

-605 AYLTGYPEEPPQIP
+605 AYLTGYPDEPPQIP

-628 LHASFATLLALEER
+628 LHASFAVLLALEER

-671 STDILMERVG
+671 AADILMERVG
-681 NSSYGLA
+681 NSCYGLA

-706 ATDQQWQALAQA
+706 ATDEQWQALAQA
-718 IGQAGLASDP
+718 IGQAGLANDP
-728 TLATWQDRWLRRDE
+728 TLAIWQDRWLRRDE
-742 LDEAISEWSKQHTC
+742 LDEAISEWTKQHAC
-756 EEAAEL
+756 EEAADL
-762 LLAAGVPASVV
+762 LLAAGVPAAVV

-789 FFVELEHPVAGAH
+789 FFVETEHPVAGAH
-802 GYPAVPFRYASRTE
+802 GYPAVPFRYASHTE

-829 NEEVFGELGY
+829 NEEVLGELGY
-839 SVEDMARLQEQK
+839 SAEDMAGLQERK
-851 VIGNRPL
+851 VIGDRPL

>member
-1 MPMTKILKDFLVAEF
+1 MTKILKDFLAAEF
-16 ADGVAG
+16 AEGVAG
-22 QYVGKMLADAG
+22 QYAGKMLADAG
-33 ADVVKVEPEGGCALR
+33 ADVVKAEPEEGCVLR

-55 PGMKAEAGDKAG
+55 PGIKTESGDAAKAGKAEASRQG
-67 ATSEAET
+67 
-74 QNRIEQS
+74 

-93 KRSLVGAAEGTV
+93 KRSLTGAA
-105 ASSDASAQADNPAV
+105 DDPAV
-119 ARLLEIAD
+119 AQLLEIAD
-127 IVIEDNLPQSLLDK
+127 IVIEDSLPKSLLSE
-141 LQQQRPE
+141 LQQQRPD

-248 SGNWDVQIP
+248 SENWDVQIP

-286 FLRMIG
+286 FLVMIG

-318 VHAWTKSRTT
+318 VHAWTKARTT
-328 EEIVGIASSLR
+328 EEIVSIASSLR

-360 DMFVENPSG
+360 DMFVDNPSG
-369 GFTQPRRP
+369 GFIQPRRP

-386 ALEPVPKLGETTA
+386 ALGPVPELGEATA
-399 VDIASLAEHKAA
+399 ADIASFAERKAA
-411 TEINAGT
+411 NQSTA
-418 ESDAGAKSDVEAESE
+418 
-433 NELDANPASE
+433 
-443 PEAKPSASPPLP
+443 EAKTDSKLAAEPSVSPPLP
-455 LEGIRIIECTGWWA
+455 LEGIRIVECTGWWA

-535 RAVLEKLVATADV
+535 KAVLEKLIATADV

-671 STDILMERVG
+671 ATDILMERVG

-718 IGQAGLASDP
+718 IGQAGLASDT
-728 TLATWQDRWLRRDE
+728 TLATWQDRWQRRDE
-742 LDEAISEWSKQHTC
+742 LDEAISEWTKQHTS
-756 EEAAEL
+756 EEAADL
-762 LLAAGVPASVV
+762 LLAAGVPVAVV

-802 GYPAVPFRYASRTE
+802 GYPAVPFRYASHTE

-839 SVEDMARLQEQK
+839 SADDMARLQERK
-851 VIGNRPL
+851 VIGDRPL
-858 FA
+858 FV

>member
-1 MPMTKILKDFLVAEF
+1 MTKILKDFLAAEF
-16 ADGVAG
+16 AEGVAG
-22 QYVGKMLADAG
+22 QYAGKMLADAG
-33 ADVVKVEPEGGCALR
+33 ADVVKAEPEEGCALR

-55 PGMKAEAGDKAG
+55 PGIKAESGDAAEAGKAG
-67 ATSEAET
+67 KANAFR
-74 QNRIEQS
+74 QG

-93 KRSLVGAAEGTV
+93 KRSLAGAAG
-105 ASSDASAQADNPAV
+105 DPAV
-119 ARLLEIAD
+119 AQLLEIAD
-127 IVIEDNLPQSLLDK
+127 IVIEDSLPQSLLSE
-141 LQQQRPE
+141 LLQQRPD

-286 FLRMIG
+286 FLVMIG

-318 VHAWTKSRTT
+318 VHAWTKARTT
-328 EEIVGIASSLR
+328 EEIVSIASSLR

-369 GFTQPRRP
+369 GFIQPRRP
-377 YLIHGLEMP
+377 YLIHGVEMP
-386 ALEPVPKLGETTA
+386 ALEPVPKLGEATA
-399 VDIASLAEHKAA
+399 ADIASLAERKAA
-411 TEINAGT
+411 NQST
-418 ESDAGAKSDVEAESE
+418 D
-433 NELDANPASE
+433 
-443 PEAKPSASPPLP
+443 EAKTDSKPAAEPSVSPPLP
-455 LEGIRIIECTGWWA
+455 LEGIRIVECTGWWA

-535 RAVLEKLVATADV
+535 KAVLEKLIATADV

-605 AYLTGYPEEPPQIP
+605 AYLTGYPDEPPQIP

-671 STDILMERVG
+671 ATDILMERVG

-718 IGQAGLASDP
+718 IGQAGLASDT
-728 TLATWQDRWLRRDE
+728 TLATWQDRWQRRDE
-742 LDEAISEWSKQHTC
+742 LDEAISEWTKQHTS
-756 EEAAEL
+756 EEAADL
-762 LLAAGVPASVV
+762 LLAAGVPAAVV

-802 GYPAVPFRYASRTE
+802 GYPAVPFRYASHTE
-816 PWINRHPPTVGEH
+816 PWVNRHPPTVGEH

-839 SVEDMARLQEQK
+839 SADDMARLQEQK
-851 VIGNRPL
+851 VIGDRPL
-858 FA
+858 FV

>member
-1 MPMTKILKDFLVAEF
+1 MAKILKDFLTAEF
-16 ADGVAG
+16 AEGVAG

-48 GWSVANV
+48 GWSVASV
-55 PGMKAEAGDKAG
+55 PGVKAAGKSGEAKTGVQQDA
-67 ATSEAET
+67 
-74 QNRIEQS
+74 
-81 QDGAFFQYLNTG
+81 DGAFFQYLNAG
-93 KRSLVGAAEGTV
+93 KRSLVGT
-105 ASSDASAQADNPAV
+105 ADSLADDSAV

-127 IVIEDNLPQSLLDK
+127 IVIEDSLPQSLLSE
-141 LQQQRPE
+141 LQQQRPD
-148 VVVISL
+148 VVVISF

-162 EADRPATEFTL
+162 EADQPATEFTL

-209 GLAAAQRAKATGQGE
+209 GLAAAQRAKATGRGE

-257 HRNLEMPSIEPTAD
+257 HRNLEMPSIEPSAD
-271 GFVGFS
+271 GFVGFC

-318 VHAWTKSRTT
+318 VHAWTKARTT

-369 GFTQPRRP
+369 GFIQPRRP

-386 ALEPVPKLGETTA
+386 ELEPVPELGEATVA
-399 VDIASLAEHKAA
+399 DIESLAERKA
-411 TEINAGT
+411 EIKPA
-418 ESDAGAKSDVEAESE
+418 AKPD
-433 NELDANPASE
+433 
-443 PEAKPSASPPLP
+443 AKPSVSPPLP

-548 LIENYTPRVMDNFGI
+548 LIENYTPRVMDNFGL
-563 TWEHLSAIN
+563 TWEHLSAVN

-605 AYLTGYPEEPPQIP
+605 AYLTGYPDEPPQIP

-628 LHASFATLLALEER
+628 LHASFAVLLALEER

-650 VEVAMIDAALNVAAE
+650 LEVAMIDAALNVAAE

-671 STDILMERVG
+671 ATGILMERVG

-706 ATDQQWQALAQA
+706 ATDEQWQALAQA
-718 IGQAGLASDP
+718 IGQAGLANDP
-728 TLATWQDRWLRRDE
+728 TLATWQDRWRRRDE
-742 LDEAISEWSKQHTC
+742 LDEAISEWTKQHAC
-756 EEAAEL
+756 EEAADL
-762 LLAAGVPASVV
+762 LLAAGVPAAVV

-789 FFVELEHPVAGAH
+789 FFVETEHPVAGAH
-802 GYPAVPFRYASRTE
+802 GYPAVPFRYASHTE

-829 NEEVFGELGY
+829 NEEVLGELGY
-839 SVEDMARLQEQK
+839 SAEDMAGLQERK
-851 VIGNRPL
+851 VIGDRPL

>member
-1 MPMTKILKDFLVAEF
+1 MTKILKDFLAAEF
-16 ADGVAG
+16 AEGVAG
-22 QYVGKMLADAG
+22 QYAGKMLADAG
-33 ADVVKVEPEGGCALR
+33 ADVVKAEPEEGCALR
-48 GWSVANV
+48 GWSVTNM
-55 PGMKAEAGDKAG
+55 PGIKAESGDAGKAG
-67 ATSEAET
+67 KANASRQA
-74 QNRIEQS
+74 

-93 KRSLVGAAEGTV
+93 KRSLTGAAG
-105 ASSDASAQADNPAV
+105 DPAV
-119 ARLLEIAD
+119 VQLLEIAD
-127 IVIEDNLPQSLLDK
+127 IVIEDSLPQSLLSE
-141 LQQQRPE
+141 LLQQRPD

-286 FLRMIG
+286 FLVMIG

-318 VHAWTKSRTT
+318 VHAWTKARTT
-328 EEIVGIASSLR
+328 EEIVSIASSLR

-360 DMFVENPSG
+360 DMFVDNPSG
-369 GFTQPRRP
+369 GFIQPRRP
-377 YLIHGLEMP
+377 YLIHGVEMP
-386 ALEPVPKLGETTA
+386 ALGPVPKLGEATA
-399 VDIASLAEHKAA
+399 ADIASLAERKAA
-411 TEINAGT
+411 NRSTA
-418 ESDAGAKSDVEAESE
+418 
-433 NELDANPASE
+433 
-443 PEAKPSASPPLP
+443 EAKADSKPAAQPSVSPPLP
-455 LEGIRIIECTGWWA
+455 LEGIRIVECTGWWA
-469 GPIAGQTL
+469 GPIAGQTV

-535 RAVLEKLVATADV
+535 RAVLEKLIATADV

-671 STDILMERVG
+671 ATDILMERVG

-706 ATDQQWQALAQA
+706 ATDRQWQSLAQA
-718 IGQAGLASDP
+718 IEQAGLASDT
-728 TLATWQDRWLRRDE
+728 TLATWQDRWQRRDE
-742 LDEAISEWSKQHTC
+742 LDEAISEWTKQHTS
-756 EEAAEL
+756 EEAADL
-762 LLAAGVPASVV
+762 LLAAGVPAAVV
-773 EIDRHVGRDAL
+773 EIDRHVGQDSL

-802 GYPAVPFRYASRTE
+802 GYPAVPFRYASHTE

-829 NEEVFGELGY
+829 NEEIFGELGY
-839 SVEDMARLQEQK
+839 SADDMARLQEQK
-851 VIGNRPL
+851 VIGDRPL
-858 FA
+858 FV

>member
-1 MPMTKILKDFLVAEF
+1 MPMTKILKDFLAAEF

-33 ADVVKVEPEGGCALR
+33 ADVVKVEPERGCALR

-55 PGMKAEAGDKAG
+55 PGIKAKSGDTDKPGEAK
-67 ATSEAET
+67 T
-74 QNRIEQS
+74 QNGS
-81 QDGAFFQYLNTG
+81 QQEDGAFFQYLNTG
-93 KRSLVGAAEGTV
+93 KRSLVGATEGIAA
-105 ASSDASAQADNPAV
+105 ASDTDAPTDDPAV

-127 IVIEDNLPQSLLDK
+127 IVIEDSLPQSLLDE
-141 LQQQRPE
+141 LQQQRPD

-318 VHAWTKSRTT
+318 VHAWTKARTT

-353 FEAFEGR
+353 FEAFESR

-369 GFTQPRRP
+369 GFIQPRRP

-386 ALEPVPKLGETTA
+386 ELEPVPKLGEATA
-399 VDIASLAEHKAA
+399 TDIASLAEQKAVA
-411 TEINAGT
+411 RADAGA
-418 ESDAGAKSDVEAESE
+418 ESDAEAKSQNKS
-433 NELDANPASE
+433 DADPA
-443 PEAKPSASPPLP
+443 AKPSASPPLP

-642 RQSGKGKL
+642 RQSGKGRL

-671 STDILMERVG
+671 ATDILMERVG

-706 ATDQQWQALAQA
+706 ATDQQWQALAQT

-742 LDEAISEWSKQHTC
+742 LDEAISEWCKQHTC

-762 LLAAGVPASVV
+762 LLAAGVPAAVV
-773 EIDRHVGRDAL
+773 EIDRHVGRDDL

-839 SVEDMARLQEQK
+839 SAEDMARLQEQN
-851 VIGNRPL
+851 VIGDRPL

>member
-1 MPMTKILKDFLVAEF
+1 MPMTKILKDFLAAEF
-16 ADGVAG
+16 AEGVGG

-33 ADVVKVEPEGGCALR
+33 ADVVKVETEEGCALR

-55 PGMKAEAGDKAG
+55 PGIKAEAGDTAG
-67 ATSEAET
+67 ATGEAET
-74 QNRIEQS
+74 GARQET
-81 QDGAFFQYLNTG
+81 DGAFFQYLNTG
-93 KRSLVGAAEGTV
+93 KRSLVGAAEGTA
-105 ASSDASAQADNPAV
+105 ASSDANALANNPAV
-119 ARLLEIAD
+119 AQLLEIAD
-127 IVIEDNLPQSLLDK
+127 IVIEDSLPQSLLSE
-141 LQQQRPE
+141 LQQQRPD

-162 EADRPATEFTL
+162 EAHRPATEFTL

-209 GLAAAQRAKATGQGE
+209 GLAAAQRAKATGHGE

-318 VHAWTKSRTT
+318 VHAWTKARTT

-360 DMFVENPSG
+360 DMFLENPSG
-369 GFTQPRRP
+369 GFIQPRRP

-386 ALEPVPKLGETTA
+386 ELEPVPELGEATVA
-399 VDIASLAEHKAA
+399 DVESLAERKA
-411 TEINAGT
+411 EV
-418 ESDAGAKSDVEAESE
+418 K
-433 NELDANPASE
+433 PA
-443 PEAKPSASPPLP
+443 AKPHAEPSVSPPLP

-535 RAVLEKLVATADV
+535 RAVLEKLIATADV
-548 LIENYTPRVMDNFGI
+548 LIENYTPRVMDNFSL
-563 TWEHLSAIN
+563 TWEHLSAVN

-605 AYLTGYPEEPPQIP
+605 AYLTGYPDEPPQIP

-628 LHASFATLLALEER
+628 LHASFAVLLALEER

-671 STDILMERVG
+671 ATGVLMERVG

-742 LDEAISEWSKQHTC
+742 LDEVISEWSKQHAC
-756 EEAAEL
+756 EEAADL
-762 LLAAGVPASVV
+762 LLAAGVPAAVV
-773 EIDRHVGRDAL
+773 EIDRHVGRDGL

-789 FFVELEHPVAGAH
+789 FFVEIEHPVAGAH
-802 GYPAVPFRYASRTE
+802 GYPAVPFRYASHSE

-829 NEEVFGELGY
+829 NEEVLAELGY
-839 SVEDMARLQEQK
+839 SAEDMAGLQERK
-851 VIGNRPL
+851 VIGDRPL

>member
-1 MPMTKILKDFLVAEF
+1 MAKILKDFLTAEF
-16 ADGVAG
+16 AEGVAG

-48 GWSVANV
+48 GWSVASV
-55 PGMKAEAGDKAG
+55 PGVKASGKSSNAKTGVQQDA
-67 ATSEAET
+67 
-74 QNRIEQS
+74 
-81 QDGAFFQYLNTG
+81 DGAFFQYLNAG
-93 KRSLVGAAEGTV
+93 KRSLVGAAD
-105 ASSDASAQADNPAV
+105 SLADDSAV

-127 IVIEDNLPQSLLDK
+127 IVIEDSLPQSLLSE
-141 LQQQRPE
+141 LQQQRPD
-148 VVVISL
+148 VVVISF

-162 EADRPATEFTL
+162 EADQPATEFTL
-173 QARAGGIGKRGR
+173 QARAGGIGKRGK

-209 GLAAAQRAKATGQGE
+209 GLAAAQRAKATGRGE

-257 HRNLEMPSIEPTAD
+257 HRNLEMPSIEPSAD
-271 GFVGFS
+271 GFVGFC

-318 VHAWTKSRTT
+318 VHAWTKARTT
-328 EEIVGIASSLR
+328 DEIVGIASSLR

-369 GFTQPRRP
+369 GFIQPRRP

-386 ALEPVPKLGETTA
+386 ELEPVPELGEATVA
-399 VDIASLAEHKAA
+399 DIESLAERKAEVKPA
-411 TEINAGT
+411 
-418 ESDAGAKSDVEAESE
+418 AKPD
-433 NELDANPASE
+433 
-443 PEAKPSASPPLP
+443 AKPSVSPPLP
-455 LEGIRIIECTGWWA
+455 LESIRIIECTGWWA

-548 LIENYTPRVMDNFGI
+548 LIENYTPRVMDNFGL
-563 TWEHLSAIN
+563 TWEHLSAVN

-605 AYLTGYPEEPPQIP
+605 AYLTGYPDEPPQIP

-628 LHASFATLLALEER
+628 LHASFAVLLALEER

-671 STDILMERVG
+671 AADILMERVG

-706 ATDQQWQALAQA
+706 ATDEQWQALAQA
-718 IGQAGLASDP
+718 IGQAGLASDT
-728 TLATWQDRWLRRDE
+728 TLATWQDRWRRRDE
-742 LDEAISEWSKQHTC
+742 LDEAISEWSKQHASQ
-756 EEAAEL
+756 EAADL
-762 LLAAGVPASVV
+762 LLAAGVPAAVV

-789 FFVELEHPVAGAH
+789 FFVEIEHPVAGAH
-802 GYPAVPFRYASRTE
+802 GYPAVPFRYASHTE

-829 NEEVFGELGY
+829 NEEILSELGY
-839 SVEDMARLQEQK
+839 SAEDMAGLQERK
-851 VIGNRPL
+851 VIGDRPL

>member
-1 MPMTKILKDFLVAEF
+1 MTKILKDFLAAEF
-16 ADGVAG
+16 AEGVAG
-22 QYVGKMLADAG
+22 QYAGKMLADAG
-33 ADVVKVEPEGGCALR
+33 ADVVKAEPEEGCALR

-55 PGMKAEAGDKAG
+55 PGIKAESGDAAEAGKAAKADISRQG
-67 ATSEAET
+67 
-74 QNRIEQS
+74 

-93 KRSLVGAAEGTV
+93 KRSLAGAAG
-105 ASSDASAQADNPAV
+105 NPAV
-119 ARLLEIAD
+119 SRLLEIAD
-127 IVIEDNLPQSLLDK
+127 IVIEDSLPQSLLSE
-141 LQQQRPE
+141 LLQQRPD

-286 FLRMIG
+286 FLVMIG

-318 VHAWTKSRTT
+318 VHAWTKARTT
-328 EEIVGIASSLR
+328 EEIVSIASSLR

-369 GFTQPRRP
+369 GFIQPRRP
-377 YLIHGLEMP
+377 YLIHGAEMP
-386 ALEPVPKLGETTA
+386 ALGPVPELGEATA
-399 VDIASLAEHKAA
+399 ADIASLAERKAA
-411 TEINAGT
+411 NQSTA
-418 ESDAGAKSDVEAESE
+418 
-433 NELDANPASE
+433 
-443 PEAKPSASPPLP
+443 EAKADSKPAAEPSVSPPLP
-455 LEGIRIIECTGWWA
+455 LEGIRIVECTGWWA

-535 RAVLEKLVATADV
+535 KAVLEKLIATADV

-671 STDILMERVG
+671 ATDILMERVG

-706 ATDQQWQALAQA
+706 ATDRQWQALAQA
-718 IGQAGLASDP
+718 IGQAGLASDT
-728 TLATWQDRWLRRDE
+728 TLATWQDRWMRRDE
-742 LDEAISEWSKQHTC
+742 LDEAISEWTKQHTS
-756 EEAAEL
+756 EEAADL
-762 LLAAGVPASVV
+762 LLAAGVPAAVV

-802 GYPAVPFRYASRTE
+802 GYPAVPFRYASHTE
-816 PWINRHPPTVGEH
+816 PWVNRHPPTVGEH

-839 SVEDMARLQEQK
+839 SAGEMARLQEQK
-851 VIGNRPL
+851 VIGDRPL
-858 FA
+858 FV

>member
-1 MPMTKILKDFLVAEF
+1 MTKILKDFLAAEF
-16 ADGVAG
+16 AEGVAG

-33 ADVVKVEPEGGCALR
+33 ADVVKVEPEEGCALR

-55 PGMKAEAGDKAG
+55 PGVGAKSGDTATAGRADA
-67 ATSEAET
+67 SR
-74 QNRIEQS
+74 QR

-93 KRSLVGAAEGTV
+93 KRSLANVLAGDP
-105 ASSDASAQADNPAV
+105 SV

-127 IVIEDNLPQSLLDK
+127 IVIEDSLPKSLLDE
-141 LQQQRPE
+141 LLQRPD

-162 EADRPATEFTL
+162 EAEQPATEFTL

-209 GLAAAQRAKATGQGE
+209 GLAAAQRARDTGQGE

-318 VHAWTKSRTT
+318 VHAWTKARTT
-328 EEIVGIASSLR
+328 EEIISIASSLR

-369 GFTQPRRP
+369 GFIQPRRP
-377 YLIHGLEMP
+377 YLIHGVEMP
-386 ALEPVPKLGETTA
+386 ALEPVPKLGEATA
-399 VDIASLAEHKAA
+399 ADIASLAERKAE
-411 TEINAGT
+411 TR
-418 ESDAGAKSDVEAESE
+418 
-433 NELDANPASE
+433 
-443 PEAKPSASPPLP
+443 PEAKSEVGKSEARPASVPLP
-455 LEGIRIIECTGWWA
+455 LEGIRIVECTGWWA

-535 RAVLEKLVATADV
+535 RAVLEKLVTTADV

-572 PELIMVRMPGFG
+572 PKLIMVRMPGFG

-671 STDILMERVG
+671 ATDILMERVG

-718 IGQAGLASDP
+718 IGQAGFASDT
-728 TLATWQDRWLRRDE
+728 TLTTWQDRWMRRDE
-742 LDEAISEWSKQHTC
+742 LDKTISEWTKQHTSK
-756 EEAAEL
+756 EAADL
-762 LLAAGVPASVV
+762 LLAAGVPAATV
-773 EIDRHVGRDAL
+773 EVDRHVGRDAL

-789 FFVELEHPVAGAH
+789 FFVDLDHPEAGTH
-802 GYPAVPFRYASRTE
+802 GYPAVPFRYASHTKS
-816 PWINRHPPTVGEH
+816 WLNRHPPTVGEH
-829 NEEVFGELGY
+829 NKEVLIELGY
-839 SVEDMARLQEQK
+839 SAEDIASLQEQK
-851 VIGNRPL
+851 IIGDRPL
-858 FA
+858 FV

>member
-1 MPMTKILKDFLVAEF
+1 MPMTKILKDFLAAEF
-16 ADGVAG
+16 AEGVAG

-48 GWSVANV
+48 GWSVTNV
-55 PGMKAEAGDKAG
+55 PGIKAKSGDTDKPGEAK
-67 ATSEAET
+67 T
-74 QNRIEQS
+74 QNGS
-81 QDGAFFQYLNTG
+81 QQEDGAFFQYLNTG
-93 KRSLVGAAEGTV
+93 KRSLVGAAEGI
-105 ASSDASAQADNPAV
+105 AAASDADTPTDDPAV

-127 IVIEDNLPQSLLDK
+127 IVIEDSLPQSLLSE
-141 LQQQRPE
+141 LLRQRHD

-318 VHAWTKSRTT
+318 VHAWTKARTT
-328 EEIVGIASSLR
+328 EEIVNIASSLR

-369 GFTQPRRP
+369 GFIQPRRP

-386 ALEPVPKLGETTA
+386 ELEPVPKLGEATA
-399 VDIASLAEHKAA
+399 TDIASLAERKAVA
-411 TEINAGT
+411 LAGARAET
-418 ESDAGAKSDVEAESE
+418 ESEADSE
-433 NELDANPASE
+433 TKIDT
-443 PEAKPSASPPLP
+443 KPSASPPLP

-563 TWEHLSAIN
+563 TWEHLNAIN

-642 RQSGKGKL
+642 RQSGKGRL

-671 STDILMERVG
+671 ATDILMERVG

-718 IGQAGLASDP
+718 IGQAGMASDP

-756 EEAAEL
+756 EETADL
-762 LLAAGVPASVV
+762 LLAAGVPAAVV

-839 SVEDMARLQEQK
+839 SAEDMSRLQEQN
-851 VIGNRPL
+851 VIGDRPL

>member
-1 MPMTKILKDFLVAEF
+1 MPMAKILKDFLAAEL
-16 ADGVAG
+16 AEGVAG
-22 QYVGKMLADAG
+22 QYAGKMLADAG

-55 PGMKAEAGDKAG
+55 PGIKAEAGGKAG
-67 ATSEAET
+67 TIGEAET
-74 QNRIEQS
+74 EARQET
-81 QDGAFFQYLNTG
+81 DGAFFQYLNTG
-93 KRSLVGAAEGTV
+93 KRSLVGAAEGIS
-105 ASSDASAQADNPAV
+105 ASSDADSLADDPSV

-127 IVIEDNLPQSLLDK
+127 IVIEDSLPQSLLSE
-141 LQQQRPE
+141 LQQQRPD
-148 VVVISL
+148 VVVISF

-162 EADRPATEFTL
+162 EADQPATEFTL

-209 GLAAAQRAKATGQGE
+209 GLAAAQRAKATGHGE
-224 HVDVSLYEGLVISTN
+224 HVDVSLFEGLVISTN

-248 SGNWDVQIP
+248 SDNWDVQIP
-257 HRNLEMPSIEPTAD
+257 HRNLEMPSIEPSAD

-318 VHAWTKSRTT
+318 VHAWTKARTT
-328 EEIVGIASSLR
+328 EEIVDIASSLR

-360 DMFVENPSG
+360 GMFVENPSG
-369 GFTQPRRP
+369 GFIQPRRP

-386 ALEPVPKLGETTA
+386 ELEPVPELGEATA
-399 VDIASLAEHKAA
+399 ADVESLAKRKA
-411 TEINAGT
+411 
-418 ESDAGAKSDVEAESE
+418 EAEVKAE
-433 NELDANPASE
+433 VKPAAK
-443 PEAKPSASPPLP
+443 PDAKPSVSPPLP

-548 LIENYTPRVMDNFGI
+548 LIENYTPRVMDNFGL
-563 TWEHLSAIN
+563 TWEHLSAVN

-605 AYLTGYPEEPPQIP
+605 AYLTGYPDEPPQIP

-628 LHASFATLLALEER
+628 LHASFAVLLALEER

-671 STDILMERVG
+671 ATDILMERVG

-699 TWVGISA
+699 TWIGISA

-728 TLATWQDRWLRRDE
+728 TLETWQDRWLRRDE
-742 LDEAISEWSKQHTC
+742 LDEAISEWSKQHAC
-756 EEAAEL
+756 EEAAGL
-762 LLAAGVPASVV
+762 LLAAGVPAAVV
-773 EIDRHVGRDAL
+773 EIDRHVGRDSL

-802 GYPAVPFRYASRTE
+802 GYPAVPFRYASHTE
-816 PWINRHPPTVGEH
+816 PWLNRHPPTVGEH

-839 SVEDMARLQEQK
+839 SAEDMEGLQERK
-851 VIGNRPL
+851 VIGDRPL